1 MAVPLHIP
9 GETEGGQTSRSDEV
23 PDVSEGAF
31 PLTPC
36 LQPGDTGSYP
46 GSLQTHPCQGRNLL
60 PSIREEIN
68 LLPRANWAGR
78 RDLSCMPR
86 ACCKGLCL
94 NPFLF
99 RQQGLLPVLR
109 KSWGGFLPPRDDGGL
124 CSGGPWVSLWP
135 SLPPLGF
142 SFIGIW
148 GQRLGFC
155 RRDSSFLLVFV
166 PAKTMKVVPQA
177 HEIRCLCEELNSPD
191 TETLLETGTKIAK
204 VTGPKTRGWGPSSC
218 APARLPAPLQS
229 LSPSPE

>member
-1 MAVPLHIP
+1 MVRAISHCSLRAGHCHQCWGLSPSTAVPLHIP

-78 RDLSCMPR
+78 RELSCRPG

-109 KSWGGFLPPRDDGGL
+109 KSRGGFLPPRDDGGL
-124 CSGGPWVSLWP
+124 CGN
-135 SLPPLGF
+135 
-142 SFIGIW
+142 
-148 GQRLGFC
+148 RRC
-155 RRDSSFLLVFV
+155 R
-166 PAKTMKVVPQA
+166 
-177 HEIRCLCEELNSPD
+177 C
-191 TETLLETGTKIAK
+191 
-204 VTGPKTRGWGPSSC
+204 
-218 APARLPAPLQS
+218 
-229 LSPSPE
+229 